1 MIKLSRIERE
11 TVILYNEAEATAEIE
26 TCNNAMKRRLEAIR
40 KKHPEQI
47 SLVRRDDYADT
58 YIFPKSWVK
67 LIPPRKATAK
77 QREQL
82 KNARAN
88 KKS

>member
-26 TCNNAMKRRLEAIR
+26 TYNAAMKRRLEIIQ
-40 KKHPEQI
+40 KKHPDCI
-47 SLVRRDDYADT
+47 TLVRHDDYADT
-58 YIFPKSWVK
+58 YTFPKSWVK
-67 LIPPRKATAK
+67 IIPTRGASEK
-77 QREQL
+77 QREHL

-88 KKS
+88 IKA

>member
-26 TCNNAMKRRLEAIR
+26 TCSKGMKRRLEAIQ
-40 KKHPEQI
+40 KKHPDCI
-47 SLVRRDDYADT
+47 TLVRHDDYADT
-58 YIFPKSWVK
+58 YTFPKSWVK
-67 LIPPRKATAK
+67 IIPPRGATQK

-88 KKS
+88 RGL